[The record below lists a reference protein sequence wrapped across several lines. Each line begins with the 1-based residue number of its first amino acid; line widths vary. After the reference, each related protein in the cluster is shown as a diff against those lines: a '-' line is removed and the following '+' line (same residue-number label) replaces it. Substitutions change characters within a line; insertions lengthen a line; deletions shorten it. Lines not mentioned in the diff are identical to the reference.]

1 MLRSRN
7 SSPGIF
13 TGSRSE
19 VLSNV
24 REAAGVLYGGAI
36 FAVANGALAYVAY
49 LAGRRLF
56 PEAGTRIRLT
66 ASGLVFVAA
75 IVLLAQLLSPFAMY
89 TREAV
94 AVAAMVLAIAG
105 HVVWRG
111 WSDLRGDV
119 AAVSG
124 AARAAAASR
133 GAVLLVLAI
142 MAILL
147 AAVRAAELPPLGWDS
162 LTYHMVFAARFVQAA
177 SLVTMDAPMAMDRY
191 DHFPKNGEIVASWIL
206 LPFHGD
212 LLIGFMNVA
221 LLLFGWVAAY
231 NLARELELAPFDAA
245 LAATAVCT
253 SPFLYSFAT
262 TQNADTL
269 VFGVLMSACLFTVR
283 YLKTGAAADGV
294 LMFVAAGIAIGTK
307 YTAVPLAALLLCAG
321 LVAAIRTAIRS
332 QTIPRLV
339 GGLLVGGLIV
349 GALGA
354 RQYVLNAVS
363 TGNPIYPMTIG
374 AGGTPLSRGSTFT
387 DRQYEEKG
395 PGSRRLDLFQ
405 IVATFNYYP
414 DWRNVTSA
422 GPKYLVLVPLA
433 LLVLVRRSTRDAP
446 FTRVLVAFAAAGFVI
461 AYAPGGGFAALSRR
475 FWPSS
480 TPRFLAAYF
489 GIFAIGG
496 LSMLARLPSR
506 TADAG
511 RFLIAGF
518 IAWDLMRADTST
530 SGQVPLMAGATA
542 LALIVAVAWVGEAGR
557 WMRRLAPVALV
568 AGLAAGLVFLNA
580 RRDENRWRLYA
591 TATDVHSIPRDFVS
605 GWSFVDR
612 PGSPA
617 VIALTA
623 GWHDAGENWFFY
635 PLMGRRLQNTVT
647 YVPLSR
653 AGQIGSPD
661 FVRRENGR
669 FSEWTDEL
677 RARRITM
684 VFVQAPWPVED
695 DWMRERPDLFALRQ
709 GGNSVRVYEV
719 LAP

>member
-1 MLRSRN
+1 MLRSLG
-7 SSPGIF
+7 SSPTIF
-13 TGSRSE
+13 AGNRHD

-24 REAAGVLYGGAI
+24 REAAAVLYGGAI

-56 PEAGTRIRLT
+56 PEAGTRVRLT

-75 IVLLAQLLSPFAMY
+75 IVLVAQLLSPFAMY

-94 AVAAMVLAIAG
+94 AVAAIVLGIAG
-105 HVVWRG
+105 HVAWNG

-124 AARAAAASR
+124 AARSAAASR

-162 LTYHMVFAARFVQAA
+162 LTYHLVFAARFVQAA
-177 SLVTMDAPMAMDRY
+177 SLVTMNAPLAMDRY

-221 LLLFGWVAAY
+221 LLVFGWVATY
-231 NLARELELAPFDAA
+231 NLARELDLAPVDAA

-283 YLKTGAAADGV
+283 YLKNGAAADGA
-294 LMFVAAGIAIGTK
+294 LMFVATGIAIGIK
-307 YTAVPLAALLLCAG
+307 YTAVPLAALLLGAG
-321 LVAAIRTAIRS
+321 IVASIRS
-332 QTIPRLV
+332 AVRRQTVPRLL

-374 AGGTPLSRGSTFT
+374 AGHTPLSHGSAFT

-405 IVATFNYYP
+405 LVETFNYYP

-433 LLVLVRRSTRDAP
+433 LLVLVKRPNRDAQL
-446 FTRVLVAFAAAGFVI
+446 TRLLVVFAVAGFVI
-461 AYAPGGGFAALSRR
+461 AYAPDSGFAALSRR

-489 GIFAIGG
+489 GIFAVGG
-496 LSMLARLPSR
+496 ISMLARLPSG

-511 RFLIAGF
+511 RLLVAGF
-518 IAWDLMRADTST
+518 IVWDLMRADTST
-530 SGQVPLMAGATA
+530 SGQIPLMAGAAA
-542 LALIVAVAWVGEAGR
+542 LALMVAVAWLSDAGR
-557 WMRRLAPVALV
+557 WMRKLMPVALV
-568 AGLAAGLVFLNA
+568 GGLALGLVLLHA
-580 RRDENRWRLYA
+580 RREENRWRLYA
-591 TATDVHSIPRDFVS
+591 TATDVHPIPRDFVA
-605 GWSFVDR
+605 GWSLVDR
-612 PGSPA
+612 PRSPA

-635 PLMGRRLQNTVT
+635 PLMGSRLQNTVT
-647 YVPLSR
+647 YVPLSH

-669 FSEWTDEL
+669 ASEWRDEL
-677 RARRITM
+677 RARRVTM

-695 DWMRERPDLFALRQ
+695 EWMRASPESFTLRQ
-709 GGNSVRVYEV
+709 SASAFRVYQV
-719 LAP
+719 IGS